1 MGQHLD
7 QGVVERRSTP
17 EEEWF
22 DGRSTLVDLS
32 DAMLI
37 STDVYSG
44 ISLTYSGIVV
54 LRNSFALIPIS
65 LIYGIRMH
73 DDCSSMQ
80 FCDSITVSGS
90 PYSKD
95 PSRLTLRSAY
105 EKFGKFECT
114 SGARD
119 SDCRLW

>member
-22 DGRSTLVDLS
+22 DGRSTLVDLG

-44 ISLTYSGIVV
+44 ISPTYTGIVV
-54 LRNSFALIPIS
+54 LHCGFASIPIS

-73 DDCSSMQ
+73 SDCSSMQ
-80 FCDSITVSGS
+80 FCDIYAMRGWIVEAVRILIQGT
-90 PYSKD
+90 
-95 PSRLTLRSAY
+95 
-105 EKFGKFECT
+105 E
-114 SGARD
+114 
-119 SDCRLW
+119 